1 MQMKQTLP
9 NGVIQYRK
17 AFIDM
22 DTGWLYAYGVDEVT
36 GPSRV
41 MEDIAYFDCV
51 EKRPDQD
58 GYFESHWG
66 WTPWGNSSS
75 TD

>member
-1 MQMKQTLP
+1 MKQTLP

-22 DTGWLYAYGVDEVT
+22 DTGHLYAYGVDKIT

-41 MEDIAYFDCV
+41 MEDIYYFDCV
-51 EKRPDQD
+51 ESRPDQD
-58 GYFESHWG
+58 GYFEAQWS
-66 WTPWGNSSS
+66 NSSEY
-75 TD
+75 